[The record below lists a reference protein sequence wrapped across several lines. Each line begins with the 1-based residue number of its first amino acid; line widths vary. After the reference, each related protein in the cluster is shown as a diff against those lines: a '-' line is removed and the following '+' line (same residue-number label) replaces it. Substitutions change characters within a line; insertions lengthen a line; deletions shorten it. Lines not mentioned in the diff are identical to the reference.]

1 MQLIPVLGKT
11 LDLAILNLKDGC
23 RTPFGFIASLFN
35 AFVRLTTVATL
46 SCVSQQH
53 MSIFRKHLI
62 VTNNVQVCDT
72 GHNMN
77 DSLHILAK
85 T

>member
-23 RTPFGFIASLFN
+23 RTPFGFIASLFH

-46 SCVSQQH
+46 SCVSKQQ
-53 MSIFRKHLI
+53 MSNFRKQYIL
-62 VTNNVQVCDT
+62 TKNVKDCDT
-72 GHNMN
+72 GH
-77 DSLHILAK
+77 K
-85 T
+85 F